1 LGFNEQERGR
11 EQKGSRATSA
21 SKAPSL
27 GEYDDFVVATKS
39 RGNKHAYYIEGH
51 DGDLDDG
58 WYYNSITWGVDLAGP
73 YDNAA
78 EALRKA

>member
-1 LGFNEQERGR
+1 M
-11 EQKGSRATSA
+11 
-21 SKAPSL
+21 
-27 GEYDDFVVATKS
+27 ATKS

-78 EALRKA
+78 EALRQA